1 MKSVFRSL
9 LFLFLYSFFISPI
22 FPGPLLDKFFPRPLD
37 PKEQEQIDEVYE
49 YVRKLQPESLVISSK
64 IYKKKTQFQNFFGF
78 PFSGPSLLVWL
89 QRRIHRFRI
98 GSSGRY
104 VANFENGTIYLDS
117 SFFEF
122 SNLERAVVLIH
133 EARHGD
139 GDDLHH
145 IDCPSDFPF
154 LSTRAPETELEG
166 MRACDDRRDGAYG
179 FGAAFLFEILSFGL
193 YPPGCSAEIIGMYN
207 SEILRIINV
216 R

>member
-1 MKSVFRSL
+1 MDKYFPRSL
-9 LFLFLYSFFISPI
+9 
-22 FPGPLLDKFFPRPLD
+22 DR
-37 PKEQEQIDEVYE
+37 KEQEQIDEVYE
-49 YVRKLQPESLVISSK
+49 YVRKLQPSAPVLSSK
-64 IYKKKTQFQNFFGF
+64 IYKKKTQFQEFFGF
-78 PFSGPSLLVWL
+78 PFSGPSLLLWL
-89 QRRIHRFRI
+89 QQRIHKFRI

-117 SFFEF
+117 SFFKL
-122 SNLERAVVLIH
+122 SNLEKTVVLIH

-139 GDDLHH
+139 GEDLQH

-166 MRACDDRRDGAYG
+166 MRACDDRKDGAYG

-193 YPPGCSAEIIGMYN
+193 YPAGRSSEIIGMYN
-207 SEILRIINV
+207 SEILRIMNV